1 MEITRKCAPPEMI
14 KSRKIKGG
22 PDWNNYVIKVVKAC
36 RGIIPLIHFT
46 QFCNLLGMIFHLSGF
61 IFFGQIIKI

>member
-14 KSRKIKGG
+14 KSRKIEGT
-22 PDWNNYVIKVVKAC
+22 PDWNNHAIKVVKVC
-36 RGIIPLIHFT
+36 KGIIPLFHFP
-46 QFCNLLGMIFHLSGF
+46 QFCNLPGMIFHLSRF